1 MSLPSYTTPGRL
13 ISVGDYESG
22 YPDYMQ
28 ESLKKVA
35 ATRMGRIG
43 KRYPSMT
50 PEERQEVLEQYH
62 PDWKMDQKRELK
74 VGHNKGA
81 VMPHEI
87 VDQLEAHSMV
97 DTSQIDLSKIDY
109 DVDVMIIGAGG
120 AGLSAA
126 ILANESGLS
135 PDDILIV
142 QKLRL
147 GDANSKMSQG
157 GIQAADAPFDSPTF
171 HYLDIIGGGHY
182 YNDPELVE
190 AMVKDGPD
198 VIKWHEELGVMYD
211 KMPDGTMQL
220 AAGGGTSRRRMHS
233 CKDYTGLEIT
243 RVLMDEVIN
252 RQIGYIELTAAV
264 EFLKDD
270 KGQVGGALLYDLDND
285 EYKVARAKSTILA
298 TGGSGRL
305 HIQGY
310 ATTNHYGA
318 TGDGIVMA
326 YRAGAEL
333 VHLDS
338 TQFHPTGSAYP
349 EQIVGQLC
357 TEKLRGR
364 GAQPVNVDGELFVYP
379 LETRDV
385 EASALIRECYGKKKG
400 IETPTGMLGVWLD
413 TPLIDIINGEGTIER
428 EFAAMLRNYHKF
440 GIDIRKE
447 PMLVFP
453 TLHYQNGG
461 VHIKVTG
468 ETNVPG
474 LFAAG
479 EVCGGVHGKNRLMGN
494 SQLDLY
500 VFGRRAGKAAAERA
514 KTAQIGKL
522 NLDHVDEYEKLLEE
536 AGIDTDRKSPMLL
549 PEYRGK
555 KTLEHHL
562 KLL

>member
-1 MSLPSYTTPGRL
+1 MSDYT
-13 ISVGDYESG
+13 SG
-22 YPDYMQ
+22 YPEYMQ
-28 ESLKKVA
+28 ESLKNVEK
-35 ATRMGRIG
+35 TRKSRVG
-43 KRYPSMT
+43 KSFPAMT
-50 PEERQEVLEQYH
+50 ADEKQQILKDYH
-62 PDWKMDQKRELK
+62 PDWKMEQKRELK
-74 VGHNKGA
+74 IGKSKGKL
-81 VMPHEI
+81 MPHEVADI
-87 VDQLEAHSMV
+87 LEAHPS
-97 DTSQIDLSKIDY
+97 IDPTKINLDEINY
-109 DVDVMIIGAGG
+109 DVDVLIIGAGG

-126 ILANESGLS
+126 IIANENGIT
-135 PDDILIV
+135 PDQILII

-157 GIQAADAPFDSPTF
+157 GIQAADAPNDNPAI
-171 HYLDIIGGGHY
+171 HYLDVIGGGHY
-182 YNDPELVE
+182 ENKPELAE
-190 AMVKDGPD
+190 ALVKDGPD
-198 VIKWHEELGVMYD
+198 VIKWHEELGVLYD
-211 KMPDGTMQL
+211 KLPDGTMQL
-220 AAGGGTSRRRMHS
+220 APGGGTSRRRMHS
-233 CKDYTGLEIT
+233 CKDYTGMEIT

-252 RQIGYIELTAAV
+252 REINYIEFISAV

-270 KGQVGGALLYDLDND
+270 KGQAAGALLYDMDHD

-298 TGGSGRL
+298 TGGFGRL
-305 HIQGY
+305 HIQGFE
-310 ATTNHYGA
+310 TTNHYGA

-326 YRAGAEL
+326 YRAGANL
-333 VHLDS
+333 IHLDS

-364 GAQPVNVDGELFVYP
+364 GAQPVNADGKLFVYP

-385 EASALIRECYGKKKG
+385 EASALIRECFGREKG
-400 IETPTGMLGVWLD
+400 ITTPTGMKGIWLD

-428 EFAAMLRNYHKF
+428 EFAAMFRNYNKF

-461 VHIKVTG
+461 VEINVKCETG
-468 ETNVPG
+468 VAG

-514 KTAQIGKL
+514 KSAQVGKL
-522 NLDHVDEYEKLLEE
+522 NLDHIVDYEKMLNEE
-536 AGIDTDRKSPMLL
+536 GIKTDRTSPLLL
-549 PEYRGK
+549 PEYRGQ
-555 KTLEHHL
+555 KTLEHQL
-562 KLL
+562 NLL

>member
-1 MSLPSYTTPGRL
+1 M
-13 ISVGDYESG
+13 ISVSEYESG
-22 YPDYMQ
+22 YPDYMR

-35 ATRMGRIG
+35 ATRADRIG
-43 KRYPSMT
+43 KRHPSMT
-50 PEERQEVLEQYH
+50 PEERQQVLEQYH

-74 VGHNKGA
+74 VGQNKGSI
-81 VMPHEI
+81 MPHEV
-87 VDQLEAHSMV
+87 VDQLEAHSII
-97 DTSQIDLSKIDY
+97 DTTKIDLSKIDY
-109 DVDVMIIGAGG
+109 DVDVLIIGAGG

-126 ILANESGLS
+126 ILANDSGLA

-157 GIQAADAPFDSPTF
+157 GIQAADAPFDSPTL

-233 CKDYTGLEIT
+233 CKDYTGMEIT

-252 RQIGYIELTAAV
+252 RQIGYIELTAAA

-270 KGQVGGALLYDLDND
+270 KGQIGGALLYDLDND

-298 TGGSGRL
+298 TGGFGRL

-318 TGDGIVMA
+318 TADGLVMA
-326 YRAGAEL
+326 YRAGADL

-385 EASALIRECYGKKKG
+385 EASAIIRECYGRNKG
-400 IETPTGMLGVWLD
+400 IETPTGMLGLWLD

-447 PMLVFP
+447 PMLIFP

-461 VHIKVTG
+461 VHINVKC

-500 VFGRRAGKAAAERA
+500 VFGRRAGKAAAEHA
-514 KTAQIGKL
+514 KTAEIGKL
-522 NLDHVDEYEKLLEE
+522 SLRHVDEYERLLEE
-536 AGIDTDRKSPMLL
+536 SGVKTDRKSPMVL

>member
-1 MSLPSYTTPGRL
+1 
-13 ISVGDYESG
+13 
-22 YPDYMQ
+22 
-28 ESLKKVA
+28 
-35 ATRMGRIG
+35 
-43 KRYPSMT
+43 MT
-50 PEERQEVLEQYH
+50 PDERQKVLENFH
-62 PDWKMDQKRELK
+62 PDWKMEQKRALK
-74 VGHNKGA
+74 VGHNKGSI
-81 VMPHEI
+81 MPHEM
-87 VDQLEAHSMV
+87 VDQLEAHSII
-97 DTSQIDLSKIDY
+97 DTSKIDLSKIDY
-109 DVDVMIIGAGG
+109 DVDILIIGAGG

-126 ILANESGLS
+126 ILANESGV
-135 PDDILIV
+135 PKDKILIV

-157 GIQAADAPFDSPTF
+157 GIQAADASFDSPTL

-182 YNDPELVE
+182 FNDPELVE

-198 VIKWHEELGVMYD
+198 VIKWHESLGVMYD
-211 KMPDGTMQL
+211 KMPDGTMML

-233 CKDYTGLEIT
+233 CKDYTGMEIT

-252 RQIGYIELTAAV
+252 REISYVEFMAAV

-270 KGQVGGALLYDLDND
+270 KGQVGGALLFDLDSD

-298 TGGSGRL
+298 TGGFGRL

-310 ATTNHYGA
+310 ETTNHYGA
-318 TGDGIVMA
+318 TGDGLVMA
-326 YRAGAEL
+326 YRAGADL
-333 VHLDS
+333 IHLDS

-385 EASALIRECYGKKKG
+385 EASAIIRECYGRDKG
-400 IETPTGMLGVWLD
+400 ITTPTGMRGLWLD
-413 TPLIDIINGEGTIER
+413 TPLIDVINGEGTIER

-461 VHIKVTG
+461 VHINIKC

-474 LFAAG
+474 LYAAG

-514 KTAQIGKL
+514 KTATIGKL
-522 NLDHVDEYEKLLEE
+522 NLNHVDEYEKLLEKE
-536 AGIDTDRKSPMLL
+536 GIKTDRKSPMIL